1 MEILPISEMD
11 AMYGDAN
18 TGYIKMRASMK
29 DGKYEYRIINACMPV
44 TSGEEVKAIVDDFI
58 SRTTNRSKISENR
71 SEISEN
77 RSKINEIRSKINE
90 IRSRPAAGRKKH
102 HRWTDEERQ
111 DAIRRYA
118 AGEDIDKIAL
128 DYGSTNMAIQK
139 MMQKYKVRRPR
150 IKPAAQPPVQP
161 DPDTAPVL
169 DDDEAEQERKRDL
182 KEYRERNKKPW
193 YLQKSQ
199 ASKAQ

>member
-1 MEILPISEMD
+1 MD

-77 RSKINEIRSKINE
+77 RSKISENRSKINE

>member
-1 MEILPISEMD
+1 MD

-77 RSKINEIRSKINE
+77 RSEINENRSKISE
-90 IRSRPAAGRKKH
+90 KPKSLRKRPSIF
-102 HRWTDEERQ
+102 TDEQ
-111 DAIRRYA
+111 KADIIRRYKSGEGPKA
-118 AGEDIDKIAL
+118 ISESLGCSRSLITHVIRDAGAVEGRTGAHL
-128 DYGSTNMAIQK
+128 N
-139 MMQKYKVRRPR
+139 
-150 IKPAAQPPVQP
+150 
-161 DPDTAPVL
+161 
-169 DDDEAEQERKRDL
+169 
-182 KEYRERNKKPW
+182 RNKKEP
-193 YLQKSQ
+193 QPE
-199 ASKAQ
+199 ADENEPV